1 MKSDTMVGRHTE
13 LELLPTVTWV
23 DNPFHD
29 TSSVSHWVVFLG
41 HRTLLS
47 PSHDP
52 SSRNGQSGVGYLG
65 VSQKGSH
72 ILTPSPH
79 SQSQV
84 RPLIMPITD
93 EKVVHKVFGLYFY
106 VLNVFFFF

>member
-1 MKSDTMVGRHTE
+1 M
-13 LELLPTVTWV
+13 

-79 SQSQV
+79 SQCQV

-93 EKVVHKVFGLYFY
+93 EKVVHKAFGLYLY
-106 VLNVFFFF
+106 VLKVFFFLMWTIFLKSLLNLLH